1 MTSELARSIHSYI
14 SRRQPFLKAEVVG
27 SATCISGQYVLWHSD
42 GSEIERFD
50 IELLVPSR
58 FPAAEPH
65 LRELS
70 GRIPKNVDFH
80 TYKDGSCCTGV
91 WEVWTAANPGATI
104 SDYFEGPVRTYFI
117 SQILVYAGEKWPHG
131 EYKHGLE
138 GIFDAAAELLNTS
151 DPDETL
157 YTLHILAQSQPKG
170 HWRCACLKQKPIR
183 ECCND
188 RIWALHEKF
197 PPPSIAPLLKRVL
210 KQLREDDPRRHP
222 DFNVR

>member
-27 SATCISGQYVLWHSD
+27 SA
-42 GSEIERFD
+42 
-50 IELLVPSR
+50 
-58 FPAAEPH
+58 
-65 LRELS
+65 
-70 GRIPKNVDFH
+70 
-80 TYKDGSCCTGV
+80 
-91 WEVWTAANPGATI
+91 
-104 SDYFEGPVRTYFI
+104 
-117 SQILVYAGEKWPHG
+117 
-131 EYKHGLE
+131 
-138 GIFDAAAELLNTS
+138 IFDAAAELLNTS